1 MMRALAH
8 EQARISFEGRL
19 SHTELAKI
27 VGTSLDQT
35 EVLKRNTT
43 SPGMDFVVLPLKP
56 GTVPEIEKAIVSK
69 VAFKNSRVSFTCRLK
84 HGSLAFV
91 ANMTVV

>member
-1 MMRALAH
+1 
-8 EQARISFEGRL
+8 
-19 SHTELAKI
+19 
-27 VGTSLDQT
+27 
-35 EVLKRNTT
+35 
-43 SPGMDFVVLPLKP
+43 MDFVVLPLKP